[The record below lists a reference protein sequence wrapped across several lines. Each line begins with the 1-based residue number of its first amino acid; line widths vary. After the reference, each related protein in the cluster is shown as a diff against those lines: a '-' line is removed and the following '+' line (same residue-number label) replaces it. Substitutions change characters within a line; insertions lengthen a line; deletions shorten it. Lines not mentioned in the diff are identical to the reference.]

1 MQKIQHKNMIEKTTQ
16 KIKQKIQH
24 KKYNTKIQHEKY
36 NIKTQHKKY
45 HKNKTHNFLQHA

>member
-16 KIKQKIQH
+16 KIKQ
-24 KKYNTKIQHEKY
+24 KIQHEKY